1 MHQGDHWDKYHWL
14 HLHTGMGRGLKIHSI
29 ILFSEMNVLTVPFQ
43 QVRVREG
50 RRGTR
55 AVGTEYH

>member
-1 MHQGDHWDKYHWL
+1 
-14 HLHTGMGRGLKIHSI
+14 MGRGLKIHSI
-29 ILFSEMNVLTVPFQ
+29 ILFSETNVLTVPFQ